1 VLALLSA
8 AYGRAIAPGV
18 LGNIERA
25 AKAWSEGDDCLAYI
39 HLAHARFPALNDS
52 REAAWRL
59 FIADAFMKAGTHP
72 RAIFEAL
79 ALDPAFI
86 DAVEK
91 LYNPAQPR
99 VPPGSGRTSGQWTRV
114 GSFLSDLAAGAKA
127 ALGRFAATLIARAG
141 GRAAAAF
148 GLLFIP
154 SPNKIRVEGEVPGLS
169 GLRYGWNRDER
180 SLQFTYDSGD
190 GKQRTFSAQLE
201 DDVFRDEHG
210 HVVGRVLSDGTIA
223 IDTAAVSGD
232 LQDDDE
238 PRLCPAP
245 GKDKDGSERGRDY
258 EDHVK
263 REVNPDNPT
272 PRGMGY
278 QLINPETGKL
288 VFYDDCQQKTG
299 IMVEAKGEGYAGVLS
314 FDKGKENLKKE
325 WLAQS
330 ARQIAAAGG
339 RPIRWYFAEPEAAA
353 FARKIFEGAK
363 GGRENIKIIDL
374 PWRRKKQCRARL
386 RLLNSFRAAGLP
398 GRAGFARCQVSED
411 ARCAQRY
418 RPDLRRLASHEIWSG
433 RFVSARD
440 RAAPHCGNH

>member
-1 VLALLSA
+1 MPEGLVLGAGTVVLPTEESRRLKSVSGQELRVLTLLSA
-8 AYGRAIAPGV
+8 AYGRTIAPAV

-25 AKAWSEGDDCLAYI
+25 AKAWHEGDDCLAYI
-39 HLAHARFPALNDS
+39 HLAHARFPALDDS
-52 REAAWRL
+52 REAARRL
-59 FIADAFMKAGTHP
+59 FIADAFMKAGTRP
-72 RAIFEAL
+72 RAVFEAL

-99 VPPGSGRTSGQWTRV
+99 VAAGSGRISGQWTRV
-114 GSFLSDLAAGAKA
+114 GSFLGDLAVGARA

-141 GRAAAAF
+141 GAAAVAF

-154 SPNKIRVEGEVPGLS
+154 SPNKIRVEGEVPGLP

-210 HVVGRVLSDGTIA
+210 QIIGRVLPDGTIA
-223 IDTAAVSGD
+223 VDTAAISSD
-232 LQDDDE
+232 LMDEDE
-238 PRLCPAP
+238 PKLCPAP

-258 EDHVK
+258 EDYVK

-272 PRGMGY
+272 PRGLGY
-278 QLINPETGKL
+278 QLVNPENGNP

-299 IMVEAKGEGYAGVLS
+299 MMVEAKGPGYAGILS
-314 FDKGKENLKKE
+314 FDQGKDNLTKE

-330 ARQIAAAGG
+330 GRQIAAAGG

-353 FARKIFEGAK
+353 FARKIFAGAK
-363 GGRENIKIIDL
+363 GGSENIKIELL
-374 PWRRKKQCRARL
+374 PW
-386 RLLNSFRAAGLP
+386 P
-398 GRAGFARCQVSED
+398 GSKR
-411 ARCAQRY
+411 
-418 RPDLRRLASHEIWSG
+418 
-433 RFVSARD
+433 
-440 RAAPHCGNH
+440 

>member
-1 VLALLSA
+1 LLHHQLSKAWRFRERAFPISPVPTLTPEGLVLGAGTIVLPAAEARRLKSVNGDELRVLALLSA
-8 AYGRAIAPGV
+8 AYGRTIGPAV
-18 LGNIERA
+18 LGSIERA
-25 AKAWSEGDDCLAYI
+25 AKAWGEGDDCLAYI
-39 HLAHARFPALNDS
+39 HLAHARFPALDDS
-52 REAAWRL
+52 REAARRL

-72 RAIFEAL
+72 RAVFEAL
-79 ALDPAFI
+79 ALDPTFI
-86 DAVEK
+86 DALEK

-99 VPPGSGRTSGQWTRV
+99 VPAGSGRTSGQWTRV
-114 GSFLSDLAAGAKA
+114 GSFLGALAAAARA
-127 ALGRFAATLIARAG
+127 ALGRFAATLIAHGG

-190 GKQRTFSAQLE
+190 GKQRTFTAQLE
-201 DDVFRDEHG
+201 DDVFRDAHG
-210 HVVGRVLSDGTIA
+210 DVVGRVLPNGTIA

-238 PRLCPAP
+238 PKLCPAP
-245 GKDKDGSERGRDY
+245 GKDKDSGERGRDY
-258 EDHVK
+258 EDYVK

-278 QLINPETGKL
+278 QLVNPENGNP

-299 IMVEAKGEGYAGVLS
+299 KMVEAKGPGYAGILS
-314 FDKGKENLKKE
+314 FDKGKENLEKE

-339 RPIRWYFAEPEAAA
+339 RSIRWYFAEPKAAA
-353 FARKIFEGAK
+353 FAREIFTG
-363 GGRENIKIIDL
+363 GGRENIEIIDL
-374 PWRRKKQCRARL
+374 PWRGKKQ
-386 RLLNSFRAAGLP
+386 
-398 GRAGFARCQVSED
+398 
-411 ARCAQRY
+411 
-418 RPDLRRLASHEIWSG
+418 
-433 RFVSARD
+433 
-440 RAAPHCGNH
+440 